1 MAADTNRFSASSDI
15 IEHSAQTSSV
25 IAFGTGHNAHW
36 ALFVP
41 NRQASPMGTLIH
53 VGYNQTS
60 RIIKEAKLLIDT
72 DFALGHSSAKRVTQL
87 HDAQATCEQV
97 KEVAEEVYSNNF
109 NYNIVLDNCQNFT
122 MKVLTRLHKNTRFK
136 RSSLQSTK

>member
-1 MAADTNRFSASSDI
+1 
-15 IEHSAQTSSV
+15 
-25 IAFGTGHNAHW
+25 
-36 ALFVP
+36 
-41 NRQASPMGTLIH
+41 MGTLIH

-109 NYNIVLDNCQNFT
+109 NYNIVLDNFT
-122 MKVLTRLHKNTRFK
+122 MKVLTRLHENTRFK